1 MTLCNMAIEA
11 GSRAGLIGVDNK
23 TIDYLKSKPF
33 SPTGENWQKAVT
45 DWKNLVS
52 DQGCS
57 I

>member
-1 MTLCNMAIEA
+1 MAIEA

-33 SPTGENWQKAVT
+33 SPSGENWQKAVI
-45 DWKNLVS
+45 DWK
-52 DQGCS
+52 